1 MLNENWLALAFPSH
15 IVKIKSL
22 SISFLIRPGMKK
34 SRYFK
39 SLPPFPI
46 VPSYSK
52 RLKFL
57 KKYSTLGVT
66 VIWWGM
72 SSLKNA
78 IVISKWV
85 IGGRGSGRRCWQRI
99 FPRRRR
105 RYSAIYKMNT
115 KASNKVLGHDSFGFT
130 FFLLLLYI
138 VVSFS
143 LRLYFNFV

>member
-57 KKYSTLGVT
+57 KKYSTLGAVFRWEKMLT
-66 VIWWGM
+66 EAFLWC
-72 SSLKNA
+72 KE
-78 IVISKWV
+78 
-85 IGGRGSGRRCWQRI
+85 
-99 FPRRRR
+99 
-105 RYSAIYKMNT
+105 RYSIVQICK
-115 KASNKVLGHDSFGFT
+115 HD
-130 FFLLLLYI
+130 
-138 VVSFS
+138 
-143 LRLYFNFV
+143 